1 MVRKVNGSYLILS
14 DYVPQGQPAVKVD
27 LAVKFSFLSLG
38 PRGMLRHV
46 LGPIGFDPRGA
57 DPREIG

>member
-1 MVRKVNGSYLILS
+1 MSISYVMLS

-27 LAVKFSFLSLG
+27 LVVKFSFLSLG

-46 LGPIGFDPRGA
+46 LGPIGIDPRGA

>member
-1 MVRKVNGSYLILS
+1 MILS
-14 DYVPQGQPAVKVD
+14 DYVPQGQPPVKVD

-46 LGPIGFDPRGA
+46 LGPIGIDPRGA